1 MLQSGFQNAMVVVA
15 ALGTAVM
22 SSSASRDA
30 KSKPTIEFSSATD
43 DAGRTTVRIVLEGVP
58 QDRLTPERLNALVG
72 LLQSEDAGNK
82 RVATETEEREE
93 REEREPVAE
102 SPRELREFQMELNL
116 HWKRAGVA
124 ADRRKSDPPKRPADR
139 RSAAA
144 ETEADEDAED
154 RGVLGRKVDE
164 AKAILRNLQ
173 GGPKSAGEMKTI
185 LDRSAQPSSG
195 TPSKNTGGDKHSTPR

>member
-22 SSSASRDA
+22 SSSATREP

-43 DAGRTTVRIVLEGVP
+43 DSGRTTVRIVLEGVP

-72 LLQSEDAGNK
+72 LLQSEKAADAP
-82 RVATETEEREE
+82 VAAAEAEERED
-93 REEREPVAE
+93 REPAAE

-116 HWKRAGVA
+116 HWKRAGAPV
-124 ADRRKSDPPKRPADR
+124 DRKKSDPPKRPADR

-144 ETEADEDAED
+144 DKDADDDAD
-154 RGVLGRKVDE
+154 NRGVLGKKVDE
-164 AKAILRNLQ
+164 AKAILKNLQ
-173 GGPKSAGEMKTI
+173 GGPKDAGEMKKV
-185 LDRSAQPSSG
+185 LERSAPRSSG
-195 TPSKNTGGDKHSTPR
+195 TE